1 MKKKTT
7 AELHKEISA
16 LKGEIENLREERAK
30 LRKEKFQLD
39 SLRVLW
45 KRSALRYQGI
55 AAALSH
61 AYNNTY
67 PPDAETYGRAVS
79 DSHSLSLAG

>member
-7 AELHKEISA
+7 VELHKEISG
-16 LKGEIENLREERAK
+16 LKGEIENLREECWT
-30 LRKEKFQLD
+30 LRKGEMRTA
-39 SLRVLW
+39 SLCALW

-67 PPDAETYGRAVS
+67 PPDVETYGAAVKA
-79 DSHSLSLAG
+79 SHSISLAG